1 MFMKYVCQSTRSAM
15 SARIMPE
22 GGCVT
27 IAGLMASER
36 RVVVT
41 GLGAVTSIGTTVSE
55 FWNNLLAGVC
65 GIRPLSLFDA
75 SAYRTR
81 TAGEVS
87 EIPEGS
93 LSPAEKRRMSR
104 ADLMGLAAA
113 AEALAQS
120 GIDLARED
128 PTRIGVILG
137 GGTSGLL
144 DSEQVYAT
152 WLQGG
157 QGRASRVLNHLPD
170 AITDRIAQRFGL
182 EGLKSTITTA
192 CSSAANAMGYAYD
205 AVAAGLADVMVTG
218 GSDVLARLT
227 YGGFN
232 SLRSVDPDPCRP
244 FDRDRRGLSIGE
256 AAGILVFEEEGRAR
270 RRGAAILGEFLGYGV
285 TSDAF
290 HMTAPD
296 PSGAAGARTIRAALD
311 AARLNP
317 GDVDYVNAHGTAT
330 AQNDSAETAAIKVA
344 LGERAR
350 EIPISSIKSMIGH
363 CLCASGAI
371 EAVATV
377 QTVREGRV
385 PPTIHYENPDPACDL
400 DYVPNESRDAAVS
413 VALSNSFAFGGNSS
427 VVVIGRHS

>member
-1 MFMKYVCQSTRSAM
+1 MPSA
-15 SARIMPE
+15 
-22 GGCVT
+22 
-27 IAGLMASER
+27 R
-36 RVVVT
+36 RVVIT

-55 FWNNLLAGVC
+55 FWRNLLDGVC

-75 SAYRTR
+75 SAYRTQ
-81 TAGEVS
+81 TAAEVRD
-87 EIPEGS
+87 IPDGF
-93 LSPAEKRRMSR
+93 LSAADKRRMSR
-104 ADLMGLAAA
+104 ADRMGLAAA
-113 AEALAQS
+113 REALAQAGLDAS
-120 GIDLARED
+120 RAD

-144 DSEQVYAT
+144 DSEEVYEK
-152 WLQGG
+152 WLH
-157 QGRASRVLNHLPD
+157 GRRARPSRVLNHLPD
-170 AITDRIAQRFGL
+170 AITDRVAQRFGL
-182 EGLKSTITTA
+182 EGIKSTITTA

-205 AVAAGLADVMVTG
+205 AIAGNLADAVVTG

-244 FDRDRRGLSIGE
+244 FDRERRGLSIGE
-256 AAGILVFEEEGRAR
+256 AAGILVFEEEEYAR
-270 RRGAAILGEFLGYGV
+270 RRGAHVLGEFLGYGV

-296 PSGAAGARTIRAALD
+296 PSGAAGGRTIRAALENAGAD
-311 AARLNP
+311 P
-317 GDVDYVNAHGTAT
+317 GEVDYVNAHGTAT
-330 AQNDSAETAAIKVA
+330 PQNDSAETAALKSA

-350 EIPISSIKSMIGH
+350 EIPVSSIKSMIGH

-371 EAVATV
+371 EAIATLM
-377 QTVREGRV
+377 TVRDGRV

-400 DYVPNESRDAAVS
+400 DYVPNEARERPVR

-427 VVVIGRHS
+427 VVVIGRYE